1 MRAKHVVP
9 AYDKVCAEISFVAV
23 EKAGSRSNIAA
34 DSGLSAGVEALQLQ
48 VGGHEEV
55 YELGVSS
62 RASTTCIDVR
72 SNIVNLLAVLFDDDG
87 TSSGSGIGCDDD
99 SISELDA
106 YDGGACF
113 FVGD

>member
-1 MRAKHVVP
+1 MRAKYVVASDNQIRP
-9 AYDKVCAEISFVAV
+9 EISFVAV
-23 EKAGSRSNIAA
+23 QKTSSGSNIGAY
-34 DSGLSAGVEALQLQ
+34 SSLSAGVEALQLQ

-55 YELGVSS
+55 YKLGISS
-62 RASTTCIDVR
+62 CASTTCIDVG
-72 SNIVNLLAVLFDDDG
+72 SNIVNLFAVLFDDYG
-87 TSSGSGIGCDDD
+87 ASSGSGICCDDN